1 MLIVAKEFTKPL
13 KEGTQ
18 DVHELAE
25 YLMKNNTAWELAFS
39 LAELMCNVEAMTPKK
54 IVVTESEMKTIMS
67 IFRIRGYDENG
78 EKILSGRKRK
88 DSKMGD

>member
-18 DVHELAE
+18 DVQELAE

-54 IVVTESEMKTIMS
+54 IVVSQEELNTILS
-67 IFRIRGYDENG
+67 VFRVRGIAEDG
-78 EKILSGRKRK
+78 TPIKSGRKK
-88 DSKMGD
+88 KEKGA